1 MAREA
6 TCPACEGKVPVPK
19 GTRTNT
25 KVRCP
30 ACDEAFIPPWL
41 KVRLV
46 DENEEENEPYDP
58 ETADAY
64 KVKKPKGKKVRAKV
78 TPRSETEENDKRW
91 KPQRGGLGS
100 KLLLGMG
107 VGLGLVIPLAYL
119 IGKWALTNNV
129 GIIEASLAIVGLIIG
144 LWLVGV
150 GLGLFANRFGAM
162 MNRIFG
168 PD

>member
-1 MAREA
+1 MGREA

-30 ACDEAFIPPWL
+30 ACDEPFIPPWL

-46 DENEEENEPYDP
+46 DEDEEDNEPYDP

-64 KVKKPKGKKVRAKV
+64 KVRKPQGKKVRPKV

-91 KPQRGGLGS
+91 KPQRGGLGG
-100 KLLLGMG
+100 KVLLGMG
-107 VGLGLVIPLAYL
+107 LGLGFVIPMAYL
-119 IGKWALTNNV
+119 LGKWALASNLGV
-129 GIIEASLAIVGLIIG
+129 IEGSLAIIAVLVGL
-144 LWLVGV
+144 LLVGV
-150 GLGLFANRFGAM
+150 GLGLFANRFRAM

-168 PD
+168 GD